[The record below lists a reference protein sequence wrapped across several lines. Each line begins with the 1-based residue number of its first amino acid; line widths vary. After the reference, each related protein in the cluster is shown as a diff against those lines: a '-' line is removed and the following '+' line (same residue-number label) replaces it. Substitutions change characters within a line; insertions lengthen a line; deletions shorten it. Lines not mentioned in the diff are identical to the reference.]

1 MDKDMKLP
9 FTVDQFIQVFISY
22 NQAIWPMQIVLNLM
36 ALAAIAVVLL
46 QVKRAVIINFAI
58 LCILWLWTGL
68 VYHLGFFSAVNPAA
82 KVFAALFLIQAVIF
96 GLLAKNAHL
105 TFQAG
110 RNLRTWVGGLLLIY
124 GLLVY
129 PLLGWYFG
137 HRFPASP
144 TFGAPCPATIFT
156 FGLLLWARN
165 LPRWSVIIPALW
177 SVIGFTAALT
187 MGIHED
193 YGLLIAGLLAV
204 PLILGARRAE

>member
-1 MDKDMKLP
+1 MNLP
-9 FTVDQFIQVFISY
+9 FTADQFIQVFIAY
-22 NQAIWPMQIVLNLM
+22 NTAVWPMQIILNFM

-46 QVKRAVIINFAI
+46 RVKCAAKISFAI
-58 LCILWLWTGL
+58 LCVLWLWTGL
-68 VYHLGFFSAVNPAA
+68 VYHLGFFSPINPAA
-82 KVFAALFLIQAVIF
+82 KVFAVLCLIQALIF
-96 GLLAKNAHL
+96 GLLAKNAHI

-110 RNLRTWVGGLLLIY
+110 WDLRTWIGGLLITY
-124 GLLVY
+124 GLFVY
-129 PLLGWYFG
+129 PLLGWFLG

-187 MGIHED
+187 MGIQED

-204 PLILGARRAE
+204 PMILFAKRTE